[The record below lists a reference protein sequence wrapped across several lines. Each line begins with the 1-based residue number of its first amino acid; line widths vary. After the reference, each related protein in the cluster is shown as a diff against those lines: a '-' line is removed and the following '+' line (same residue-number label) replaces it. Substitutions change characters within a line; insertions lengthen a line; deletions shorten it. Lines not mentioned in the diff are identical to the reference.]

1 MTTRRSPS
9 SVLAQYGVAT
19 LVAGVVAGIAPG
31 CLTAPANC
39 TILLSRNTPGGTLGF
54 LAAPV
59 ADRGAASTTF
69 SIGSTSNADTSTV
82 NWLAIPKQPG
92 NASTTFY
99 NDASLRRSPSGLNVI
114 TGMTTLV
121 AGTKTVTGVPMGPN
135 ARVFV
140 MAATRAG
147 TAGKLSVPQAT
158 VLPASGSF
166 VINSDNA
173 ADVSTVTWVVV
184 DNPIRFSPSGI
195 VFSQSFGPMTAG
207 LATFFEM
214 DQTSTNQ
221 TQADA
226 MAVLAS
232 FINTS
237 SPGNL
242 GAPTGGLRAGGQIN
256 VNSSSGTDASTI
268 EVAAF

>member
-1 MTTRRSPS
+1 MCEAVSLASVIRPKSDGARCSPTICAYLRWV
-9 SVLAQYGVAT
+9 VL
-19 LVAGVVAGIAPG
+19 
-31 CLTAPANC
+31 
-39 TILLSRNTPGGTLGF
+39 
-54 LAAPV
+54 
-59 ADRGAASTTF
+59 
-69 SIGSTSNADTSTV
+69 
-82 NWLAIPKQPG
+82 
-92 NASTTFY
+92 
-99 NDASLRRSPSGLNVI
+99 
-114 TGMTTLV
+114 
-121 AGTKTVTGVPMGPN
+121 
-135 ARVFV
+135 
-140 MAATRAG
+140 
-147 TAGKLSVPQAT
+147 
-158 VLPASGSF
+158 
-166 VINSDNA
+166 A

-195 VFSQSFGPMTAG
+195 VFSQSFGPMTNG

-226 MAVLAS
+226 MAILAS